1 MSSSTRCANANTRV
15 SSLYLTNMHGSL
27 VNSMYALVTR
37 GSLKELITRLSDM
50 IFITIDGRPIAA
62 FTAGSVMT
70 ASTCAG
76 VSDDTS
82 FTTGGPSYALVGER
96 CDVFAVVFAGGEDE
110 DANGEAI
117 PAKNEAAELDGEAAD
132 ADPAV
137 STAVSCSID
146 PFNSATSRSGLGLV
160 LARLEA
166 TELTEAPIH
175 SPAPAMPLP
184 TSAKPRPAALTPSI
198 VAVPTAPATVVNDL
212 PAASKPFLVST
223 RSR

>member
-1 MSSSTRCANANTRV
+1 M
-15 SSLYLTNMHGSL
+15 YLTNMHGSL

-110 DANGEAI
+110 DAKGEAI

-146 PFNSATSRSGLGLV
+146 PFNSAASRSG
-160 LARLEA
+160 
-166 TELTEAPIH
+166 
-175 SPAPAMPLP
+175 
-184 TSAKPRPAALTPSI
+184 
-198 VAVPTAPATVVNDL
+198 
-212 PAASKPFLVST
+212 
-223 RSR
+223 